1 VAYNYYGVSGWTE
14 LDELGDRKALNVD
27 FFAVKDVEGW
37 LYLASSVDAFSR
49 RVIGCFLR
57 KSYYV

>member
-27 FFAVKDVEGW
+27 FFAVKDVEGKPSW
-37 LYLASSVDAFSR
+37 VKLFEYDAATGSLSEASS
-49 RVIGCFLR
+49 
-57 KSYYV
+57 K